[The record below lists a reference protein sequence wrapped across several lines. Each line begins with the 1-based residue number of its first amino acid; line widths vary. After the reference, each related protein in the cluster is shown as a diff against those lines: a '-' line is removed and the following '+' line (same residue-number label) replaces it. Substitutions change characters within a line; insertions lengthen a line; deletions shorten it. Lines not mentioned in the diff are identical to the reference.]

1 MDPEIMAKGP
11 NAGGLSPP
19 QASMEKINEAMIG
32 HARGIAR
39 EIGATAVLVYVDLVK
54 SRQNMES
61 LLKEGRCI
69 LAAKN
74 QETIDELKKMEGL
87 EGRIVQVPYLNL
99 TRVSQVKV
107 AVMLALSNRLI
118 QRGDRLVCLSG
129 SPRYGILDNLMVI
142 DVGREFEVFFSA
154 DLEITSQ
161 VQFPQVFDRILA
173 LALELAGE
181 GKEGKPLGT
190 AFVLGDHEKVMD
202 LSSQMIIN
210 PFAGVPEE
218 ERNIMDPRLK
228 ETIREFA
235 SIDGAFVLR
244 DDGVVL
250 AAGRHLMASTEFKDF
265 PQGLGARHRSAAGIT
280 ALTNSLAVVISES
293 TGDVRIFYRG
303 KIFMEIEKAKREL
316 AAR

>member
-1 MDPEIMAKGP
+1 
-11 NAGGLSPP
+11 
-19 QASMEKINEAMIG
+19 
-32 HARGIAR
+32 
-39 EIGATAVLVYVDLVK
+39 
-54 SRQNMES
+54 
-61 LLKEGRCI
+61 
-69 LAAKN
+69 
-74 QETIDELKKMEGL
+74 
-87 EGRIVQVPYLNL
+87 
-99 TRVSQVKV
+99 
-107 AVMLALSNRLI
+107 
-118 QRGDRLVCLSG
+118 
-129 SPRYGILDNLMVI
+129 
-142 DVGREFEVFFSA
+142 
-154 DLEITSQ
+154 
-161 VQFPQVFDRILA
+161 
-173 LALELAGE
+173 
-181 GKEGKPLGT
+181 
-190 AFVLGDHEKVMD
+190 
-202 LSSQMIIN
+202 
-210 PFAGVPEE
+210 VPEE